1 MIGGQYAPF
10 KNMNERGGVKVQKIL
25 VADDGSG
32 FAQKAIEKAVEL
44 AKKEE
49 SEIICVNVME
59 DYCPIGLTEIDC
71 NVVRELQT
79 KESRAI
85 AANATEKF
93 QKAGINARMVIE
105 TGSPAEMIIEVA
117 KREAADMIIAASHGK
132 HGAKKFAFGSVT
144 ARLIEHSPVPVLVM
158 K

>member
-1 MIGGQYAPF
+1 M
-10 KNMNERGGVKVQKIL
+10 QKII
-25 VADDGSG
+25 VADDGSV
-32 FAQKAIEKAVEL
+32 FAQKAIDKAVEL

-49 SEIICVNVME
+49 SEIVCVNVIE

-71 NVVRELQT
+71 NIVREIQM
-79 KESRAI
+79 KEANTVI
-85 AANATEKF
+85 AAAAEKF
-93 QKAGINARMVIE
+93 KNAGVHARVIIE
-105 TGSPAEMIIEVA
+105 TGSPSEAIIEVA
-117 KREAADMIIAASHGK
+117 KKEDADMIIASSHGK

>member
-1 MIGGQYAPF
+1 
-10 KNMNERGGVKVQKIL
+10 VQRII
-25 VADDGSG
+25 VADDGSV
-32 FAQKAIEKAVEL
+32 FARKAIDKAVEL

-59 DYCPIGLTEIDC
+59 DFCPIGLTEIDC

-79 KESRAI
+79 KESNVI
-85 AANATEKF
+85 TANALEKF
-93 QKAGINARMVIE
+93 KQAGVRARVIVE
-105 TGSPAEMIIEVA
+105 TGSPAEMIVEIA
-117 KREAADMIIAASHGK
+117 KREGADLIIAASHGK

-144 ARLIEHSPVPVLVM
+144 ARLIEHSTVPVLVM